1 MVQIFDSWA
10 GNISP
15 VDYDVFGAPYIKRM
29 VDSVKET
36 HPDLPIILYIAGS
49 GGLLER
55 MALTGVDI
63 VSIDQ
68 SHSMKDAIQRIGAVR
83 SDNFGVQ
90 VCITDLRFSVVICR
104 GFDCNDCSYRDNFI
118 AKGFTTIHNGAAGH
132 LYD

>member
-1 MVQIFDSWA
+1 MCLHRQLYLSPSVGCLQADNGAQVVQIFDSWA
-10 GNISP
+10 GNLSP

-49 GGLLER
+49 GGLIER

-63 VSIDQ
+63 VSVDQ
-68 SHSMKDAIQRIGAVR
+68 SHSMADAIKRIGAVR

-90 VCITDLRFSVVICR
+90 VLPR
-104 GFDCNDCSYRDNFI
+104 
-118 AKGFTTIHNGAAGH
+118 
-132 LYD
+132 L